1 MPPARVLSASPS
13 GRSTRPPAIACA
25 SSSSMKRP
33 ASRSPPSTKAA
44 ATRWPRGQY
53 LIVEDAELEAIE
65 IESTHT
71 IEIDRFVPRS
81 AIDQR
86 FFDSPYYVMPSAPVG
101 QEAFAVIREA
111 MRGKGMVALG
121 RLVLSKR
128 ERVIA
133 LEPYDKGLLGTTLRY
148 PYEVR
153 KAEDYF
159 CDLPDLTI

>member
-1 MPPARVLSASPS
+1 
-13 GRSTRPPAIACA
+13 
-25 SSSSMKRP
+25 MKRP

-44 ATRWPRGQY
+44 ATRWPR
-53 LIVEDAELEAIE
+53 A
-65 IESTHT
+65 STSSSRMRSSKRSRSRAPHT
-71 IEIDRFVPRS
+71 IEIDSFVPHS

-121 RLVLSKR
+121 RLVLAKR

-133 LEPYDKGLLGTTLRY
+133 LEPYDKGLLGTTPRY

-153 KAEDYF
+153 KAE
-159 CDLPDLTI
+159 